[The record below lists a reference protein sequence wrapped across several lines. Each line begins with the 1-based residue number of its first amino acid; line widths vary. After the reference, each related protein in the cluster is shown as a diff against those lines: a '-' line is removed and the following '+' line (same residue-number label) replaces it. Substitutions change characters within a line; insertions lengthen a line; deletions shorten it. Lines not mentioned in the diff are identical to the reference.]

1 MYQAFRAA
9 GGNAEYQLLP
19 PFGTD
24 GHGMINS
31 EEAAGLWKPIADKF
45 LVENGSSPRRL
56 PSVEWI
62 GLIAGAGFLG
72 FVALAFQQ
80 SRR

>member
-1 MYQAFRAA
+1 MA
-9 GGNAEYQLLP
+9 NHLLP

-24 GHGMINS
+24 GHGLITS
-31 EEAAGLWKPIADKF
+31 EEAAGLWKPIADEF
-45 LVENGSSPRRL
+45 LAENRSSPRRL

-72 FVALAFQQ
+72 FIAFAFRQA
-80 SRR
+80 RR